1 MNAITNQPNGRSCFK
16 LQEVTKLKIDD
27 LLILQVNKSKAVEK
41 RKREETWMRGQ
52 EQRTLEEMEDL

>member
-1 MNAITNQPNGRSCFK
+1 MNAITNQPNGCSCFK

-41 RKREETWMRGQ
+41 RKREETRMRGQ

>member
-1 MNAITNQPNGRSCFK
+1 M
-16 LQEVTKLKIDD
+16 KIDD

-41 RKREETWMRGQ
+41 RKREETRMRGQ